1 MGPRINTNDEWLVE
15 AVIEPKP
22 SLRDPEGETI
32 LKALVHREG
41 WGEILEIRSARLL
54 RFKVKAIS
62 PEEAER
68 LVKKVCDDLR
78 LYNPVSSTLKVRAYE
93 GSRG

>member
-1 MGPRINTNDEWLVE
+1 MGPQNINDEWLVD

-22 SLRDPEGETI
+22 GLRDPEGETV

-41 WGEILEIRSARLL
+41 WGEVLEIRSAKLL
-54 RFKVKAIS
+54 RFKVRATS
-62 PEEAER
+62 LEEAER

-78 LYNPVSSTLKVRAYE
+78 LYNPVSSMLKVRAYE